1 MLKFSRILPVLALA
15 AAPLRAQGTPPT
27 LVVMITIDGFAERNL
42 EKFLPQMR
50 GGLARLANGGA
61 WFTNAHHDHGITETA
76 PGHATLLAGRFPR
89 STGIA
94 ANRAGVYDPDSPL
107 DGFSGG
113 LGASPKRFQGTT
125 VTDWLV
131 TKDPRARA
139 LSVSSKDRAAILPIG
154 RSKQQVYWY
163 PGDGD
168 MTTSKYYADTV
179 PTWVSQFN
187 ARRIP
192 AKATGKTWSLLLA
205 PTEYTEPDSVAVE
218 SNGTDFV
225 FPHSLPPD
233 TAATETLFWTYPFGD
248 ELLAAFALEGV
259 QAMNL
264 GKGPQTDLL
273 AVSFSAND
281 AVSHRFGPDSREA
294 HDQLLRADRTI
305 GMFLDSLFKLRDPSK
320 IVIALSGD
328 HGFGTAPELAKNLNP
343 PPTRVSILP
352 ALVSA
357 RQRLA
362 KLHVDTMALE
372 QDVQVTYVNRDAF
385 AKAKVNPDEVL
396 RPFREDILKTPGVAR
411 VDRFADLLKGDTIND
426 RIVRRW
432 SHQFP
437 PDAPIEF
444 LITLTPGSLWRSPL
458 VASHGT
464 PYDYDTNV
472 PVVFYG
478 PPFKAGRFTDF
489 VRTVDIAPTLASAA
503 FVNPT
508 EKLDGVVL
516 KQAMK

>member
-1 MLKFSRILPVLALA
+1 MKIARIFALLTLA
-15 AAPLRAQGTPPT
+15 AAPLRAQNTQPT

-42 EKFLPQMR
+42 EKFLPQMK

-61 WFTNAHHDHGITETA
+61 WFTNAHQDHGITETA

-89 STGIA
+89 STGIS
-94 ANRAGVYDPDSPL
+94 ANRAGVYDPESPVV
-107 DGFSGG
+107 GVPSA
-113 LGASPKRFQGTT
+113 LGASPRRFQGTT
-125 VTDWLV
+125 LTDWLIS
-131 TKDPRARA
+131 KDPQSRA
-139 LSVSSKDRAAILPIG
+139 LSVSSKDRAAILPNG
-154 RSKQQVYWY
+154 RSKQQVFWY

-168 MTTSKYYADTV
+168 MTTSVYYADTV

-192 AKATGKTWSLLLA
+192 AHATGTTWSLLLS
-205 PTEYTEPDSVAVE
+205 PSEYAEPDSVPIE
-218 SNGTDFV
+218 GNGKDFL
-225 FPHSLPPD
+225 FPHLLPAD
-233 TAATETLFWTYPFGD
+233 TAATELLFWTYPFGD

-328 HGFGTAPELAKNLNP
+328 HGFGTAPELAKGLNP
-343 PPTRVSILP
+343 APTRVSILP

-357 RQRLA
+357 RQRMK
-362 KLHVDTMALE
+362 KLGVDTTALE
-372 QDVQVTYVNRDAF
+372 LDVQVVYVDRAAF
-385 AKAKVNPDEVL
+385 TKAKVNPEDVL
-396 RPFREDILKTPGVAR
+396 RPFRDEVLKVPGVAR
-411 VDRFADLLKGDTIND
+411 VDRYADLLKGDTVGD

-432 SHQFP
+432 THQFP
-437 PDAPIEF
+437 ADAPIEYV
-444 LITLTPGSLWRSPL
+444 ITLTPGSLWRSPL

-464 PYDYDTNV
+464 PYDYDSNV
-472 PVVFYG
+472 PIVFYG
-478 PPFKAGRFTDF
+478 PGFKAGKFSEF
-489 VRTVDIAPTLASAA
+489 VRTVDIAPTLAAT
-503 FVNPT
+503 VPVTPT
-508 EKLDGVVL
+508 EPLDGVVL
-516 KQAMK
+516 KQAIK